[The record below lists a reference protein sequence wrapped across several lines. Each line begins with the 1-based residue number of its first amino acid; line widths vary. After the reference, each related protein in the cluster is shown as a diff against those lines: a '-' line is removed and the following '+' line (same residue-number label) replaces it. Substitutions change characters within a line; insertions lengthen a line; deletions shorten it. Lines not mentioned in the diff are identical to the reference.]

1 MFEKGRDNE
10 NTKLNYLKKPEAVT
24 NQKRVRL
31 NLIKRSNM
39 RNIIGN
45 TPKKIR
51 GLVSAHN

>member
-1 MFEKGRDNE
+1 
-10 NTKLNYLKKPEAVT
+10 
-24 NQKRVRL
+24 L

-51 GLVSAHN
+51 GLVSAHNWLDTDRNTVT